1 MADHDR
7 ETVFNP
13 GSVPARG
20 TVHQPVAM
28 TDIGADTPLSRL
40 GEILELQK
48 DAQSREGPPSAA
60 IRRARIDR
68 LIGML
73 VENAAPIAE
82 AIDADFGGR
91 AKVVSRLAD
100 IASSIESLKHARN
113 HLERWMRPEKR
124 PVTPRLAALMGARAE
139 IRFQPKGVVGIIA
152 PWNFPVQLAMAPLAG
167 VLAAGNRAMIK
178 PSELTPRTSTLL
190 AAMIGQ
196 TFPVEELAVV
206 TGGPE
211 LGAAFSAL
219 AFDHLVFTGATSV
232 ARHVMRAAAENLV
245 PLTLELG
252 GKSPALIGRSAE
264 AGIAAA
270 RILAG
275 KSMNAGQICLAPDY
289 ALVPSD
295 MVSEFAAAA
304 VAAHQAMYP
313 KGAAGSPDYTAMIND
328 RHFNRVEGLIED
340 ARDKGAVIA
349 PLDPGASGRS
359 GNSRFITPT
368 LILGATPSMKV
379 MQEEIFGPLLPV
391 MPYEGVEAAIAH
403 VNSGPRPLALYYF
416 GKDPAEEARVLRETH
431 SGGVTINDVIFH
443 VAMEDLPFGGI
454 GPSGMGAYH
463 GRDGFLEFSHKR
475 AIYRQLPKDIGPL
488 ATLRPPFGAAIK
500 AYLDARIRR

>member
-1 MADHDR
+1 MMSGSPLSSAP
-7 ETVFNP
+7 P
-13 GSVPARG
+13 GPSVPSPETGA
-20 TVHQPVAM
+20 TIPVAR
-28 TDIGADTPLSRL
+28 P

-48 DAQSREGPPSAA
+48 HAQLRDGPPSAA
-60 IRRARIDR
+60 VRRERIDR

-73 VENAAPIAE
+73 VDHSGPIAA

-91 AKVVSRLAD
+91 AKTVSALAD
-100 IASSIESLKHARN
+100 VAGSIDSLKHARR
-113 HLERWMRPEKR
+113 HVEGWMRPEKR
-124 PVTPRLAALMGARAE
+124 EVTPPLAALLGARAE

-167 VLAAGNRAMIK
+167 VFAAGNRAMIK
-178 PSELTPRTSTLL
+178 PSELTPRTSALL
-190 AAMIGQ
+190 AGMIGKA
-196 TFPVEELAVV
+196 FAIEELAVV

-211 LGAAFSAL
+211 LGAAFSGL

-252 GKSPALIGRSAE
+252 GKSPALIGRSADM
-264 AGIAAA
+264 GLAAN

-275 KSMNAGQICLAPDY
+275 KTMNAGQICLAPDY
-289 ALVPSD
+289 ALVPSEK
-295 MVSEFAAAA
+295 VSEFAAAA
-304 VAAHQAMYP
+304 LAACQAMYP
-313 KGAAGSPDYTAMIND
+313 AGSAGSSDYTAMIND
-328 RHFNRVEGLIED
+328 RHFNRVEALIED

-349 PLDPGASGRS
+349 PLDAATPARA
-359 GNSRFITPT
+359 GNARYITPT
-368 LILGATPSMKV
+368 LILGATPAMKV

-391 MPYEGVEAAIAH
+391 MSYERIEAAIDH

-416 GKDPAEEARVLRETH
+416 GKDAAEEAMVLNRTV
-431 SGGVTINDVIFH
+431 SGGVTVNDVIFH

-463 GRDGFLEFSHKR
+463 GRDGFLEFSHRR

-488 ATLRPPFGAAIK
+488 AHLRPPFGAAIK
-500 AYLDARIRR
+500 SYLDARIRR

>member
-1 MADHDR
+1 MPCSPEA
-7 ETVFNP
+7 
-13 GSVPARG
+13 S
-20 TVHQPVAM
+20 
-28 TDIGADTPLSRL
+28 TPFARL
-40 GEILELQK
+40 GEILQLQK
-48 DAQSREGPPSAA
+48 LAQIREGPPSAA
-60 IRRARIDR
+60 TRRDRIDR
-68 LIGML
+68 AIGML
-73 VENAAPIAE
+73 VDHSGPIAD

-91 AKVVSRLAD
+91 AKTVSRLAD
-100 IASSIESLKHARN
+100 IASSIESLKHARR
-113 HLERWMRPEKR
+113 HLDRWMRPEKR
-124 PVTPRLAALMGARAE
+124 PVTPPLAALMGARAE
-139 IRFQPKGVVGIIA
+139 IRFQPKGVIGIIA

-178 PSELTPRTSTLL
+178 PSELTPLTSALL
-190 AAMIGQ
+190 AEIIGKS
-196 TFPVEELAVV
+196 FAVDELAVV

-211 LGAAFSAL
+211 LGAAFSGL

-252 GKSPALIGRSAE
+252 GKSPALLGRSAE
-264 AGIAAA
+264 MSLAAA

-275 KSMNAGQICLAPDY
+275 KTMNAGQICLAPDY
-289 ALVPSD
+289 AIVPSEK
-295 MVSEFAAAA
+295 VSEFAAAA
-304 VAAHQAMYP
+304 LAAHQAMYP
-313 KGAAGSPDYTAMIND
+313 QGAAGSPDYTAMIND
-328 RHFNRVEGLIED
+328 RHFNRVEAYIDD

-349 PLDPGASGRS
+349 PLDTENPART
-359 GNSRFITPT
+359 GNTRFITPT
-368 LILGATPSMKV
+368 LILGATPAMKV

-391 MPYEGVEAAIAH
+391 MQYERIETAIDH
-403 VNSGPRPLALYYF
+403 INSGPRPLALYYF
-416 GKDPAEEARVLRETH
+416 GKDPAEEAAVLGRTL
-431 SGGVTINDVIFH
+431 SGGVTVNDVIFH

-488 ATLRPPFGAAIK
+488 ANLRPPFGAAIK